1 LFIATALDLSSDQEL
16 GMTIP
21 KFSLLLVSAVTVLAL
36 AGQTARPNAYSI
48 TETFYLLTKPVNFS
62 IYRDGSKVLV
72 DRQNAPEEQGK
83 HHVRLLYDLQTH
95 NQVFWDVDN
104 PAYCNTAPFQDDD
117 LELGDP
123 FGADVDRFKGYAKEI
138 GTETIHG
145 VATKIYQQSSPGRTV
160 EMWIDPKSG
169 AAMKVLATL
178 DGKTQTTL
186 EVLNLSVGKPPSE
199 SFVIPSACAETLKA
213 APSKPAPKR

>member
-1 LFIATALDLSSDQEL
+1 
-16 GMTIP
+16 MTIP
-21 KFSLLLVSAVTVLAL
+21 KLSLLLVSAVTVLTL
-36 AGQTARPNAYSI
+36 AGQTARPNAYSV

-72 DRQNAPEEQGK
+72 DRQDTPEQQRK
-83 HHVRLLYDLQTH
+83 YHVRLLYDLQTH
-95 NQVFWDVDN
+95 SQVFWDVDY
-104 PAYCNTAPFQDDD
+104 PGYCNTAPFQDDE
-117 LELGDP
+117 LEQGDP
-123 FGADVDRFKGYAKEI
+123 FGTDVDTFKRYAKEI

-145 VATKIYQQSSPGRTV
+145 VATKIYQQSGPGRKV

-169 AAMKVLATL
+169 AAMKVQATL

-186 EVLNLSVGKPPSE
+186 EVLTLRVGKPPSE

-213 APSKPAPKR
+213 APSRPAAKR

>member
-1 LFIATALDLSSDQEL
+1 
-16 GMTIP
+16 MTIP
-21 KFSLLLVSAVTVLAL
+21 KLSLLASAVTVLAL
-36 AGQTARPNAYSI
+36 AGQTARPNANSV

-72 DRQNAPEEQGK
+72 DRQNTPEQQRK
-83 HHVRLLYDLQTH
+83 YRVRLLYDLQTQS
-95 NQVFWDVDN
+95 QVFWDVDN
-104 PAYCNTAPFQDDD
+104 PVNCNTAPFQDDE
-117 LELGDP
+117 LERGDP
-123 FGADVDRFKGYAKEI
+123 FGTDVDTFKRYAKEI

-169 AAMKVLATL
+169 AAMKVQATL

-186 EVLNLSVGKPPSE
+186 EVLTLSVGKPPSE

-213 APSKPAPKR
+213 APSKPAAKR

>member
-1 LFIATALDLSSDQEL
+1 
-16 GMTIP
+16 MTIP
-21 KFSLLLVSAVTVLAL
+21 KLSLVLVSAVTVLPL
-36 AGQTARPNAYSI
+36 AGQTARPNAYSL

-72 DRQNAPEEQGK
+72 DRQNWPPEQQK
-83 HHVRLLYDLQTH
+83 YHVRLLHDLQTH

-104 PAYCNTAPFQDDD
+104 PAYCNTAPFQDDE
-117 LELGDP
+117 LEQGDP
-123 FGADVDRFKGYAKEI
+123 FGTDVDMFKRYAKEI

-145 VATKIYQQSSPGRTV
+145 VATKIYQQNSPGRTV

-169 AAMKVLATL
+169 AAMKVQATL

-186 EVLNLSVGKPPSE
+186 EVLKLSVGKPPAE
-199 SFVIPSACAETLKA
+199 WFAIPSACVETLKA
-213 APSKPAPKR
+213 APSKPAAKR